1 MLPTPNPADALQR
14 TAVLPTGKP
23 ALAARRGLRVMA
35 RGAAMLGLALSALLV
50 VVPAAGQTS
59 RSEVG
64 ETSTGPI
71 RLRQPSTPARDEATS
86 SEQRDPRLDRQD
98 ARDRDRLDR
107 LDGTDLDRR
116 DTQTL
121 GRGDERLDSRRSR
134 ARGAPPGE
142 FETFVQRLAEPL
154 TIRRFGADLVTRAQ
168 DTASADF
175 NALVPQDYVVKPGD
189 EVLVT
194 LWGSVDADLRL
205 VVDRSGRIGIPRVG
219 TVQVG
224 GVRYA
229 DLSDTVGRRVGQVFR
244 NFNLSVSLGRL
255 RGVRVYVTGFVT
267 RPGAYSVSSL
277 STITQALL
285 AADGPSAAG
294 SFRNVELRR
303 GGKLEARFD
312 FYDFL
317 LNGDRSGD
325 RVVQADDV
333 IHVGPVGPQVG
344 MIGSVNQPAIFELK
358 VGETV
363 TDVLR
368 MAGGLSTVADS
379 RRLTLERLDDRN
391 DVRITQLELPAG
403 LGSPLKGGDVLRAF
417 SAVDVAIPVQRQNKR
432 VRVEGEVLRPGE
444 YVLPPSSGIA
454 DAIAAAG
461 GLTPQAYVFGSE
473 FNRES
478 VRLMQQKNYERALR
492 DLEVEFSRAAS
503 GQRVASADEAAAQ
516 TARETATT
524 RLIERLRN
532 LRPSGRIVLQV
543 RPDASSLPDL
553 PLEEGDRLFVPPRPT
568 TIGVFGSVYN
578 AGSFLWDPGRDASSY
593 LRLAGGPTRS
603 ADPKSVFMI
612 RANGSVVSGQQ
623 RSGFFSYGG
632 GLEGVPAEAGDTI
645 FVPDEVN
652 RTTLVQDFKDWT
664 QVIYQL
670 GLGVAAAIAVGR

>member
-1 MLPTPNPADALQR
+1 MLSTPKPADALQR
-14 TAVLPTGKP
+14 SAVLMTGIPTVRVRP
-23 ALAARRGLRVMA
+23 ALHALA
-35 RGAAMLGLALSALLV
+35 RGAGWLGVLLCALVAAE
-50 VVPAAGQTS
+50 PASSQTT
-59 RSEVG
+59 RNEVS

-71 RLRQPSTPARDEATS
+71 RLRQPSAPPRDDATNA
-86 SEQRDPRLDRQD
+86 ERDSRLDRED
-98 ARDRDRLDR
+98 SRDRDRLDR
-107 LDGTDLDRR
+107 LDGPDRDRTDSRAP
-116 DTQTL
+116 
-121 GRGDERLDSRRSR
+121 GRSDDRLDAQRSR
-134 ARGAPPGE
+134 LRGTPPGE
-142 FETFVQRLAEPL
+142 FETFVQRLAEPV
-154 TIRRFGADLVTRAQ
+154 TIRRFGADLVTRTQ
-168 DTASADF
+168 DAASLDF
-175 NALVPQDYVVKPGD
+175 SALVPQDYVVKPGD
-189 EVLVT
+189 EVLLT

-205 VVDRSGRIGIPRVG
+205 VVDRAGRIGVPRVG

-229 DLSDTVGRRVGQVFR
+229 DLNDTVSRRVGQVFR

-294 SFRNVELRR
+294 SFRNIELRR

-333 IHVGPVGPQVG
+333 IHVGPVGPQIG

-358 VGETV
+358 AGETV
-363 TDVLR
+363 SDVLR
-368 MAGGLSTVADS
+368 MAGGLGTVADS
-379 RRLTLERLDDRN
+379 RRLTLERLDDRS
-391 DVRITQLELPAG
+391 DVRITQLELPAN

-478 VRLMQQKNYERALR
+478 VRLTQQKNYERALR

-543 RPDASSLPDL
+543 APNASALPDL

-578 AGSFLWDPGRDASSY
+578 AGSFLWDPGRDANTY

-603 ADPKSVFMI
+603 ADPKGVFMI

-664 QVIYQL
+664 QIIYQL